1 VTAPLIA
8 PVIPSG
14 SPARRGCGM
23 PGRARAASPLPLARP
38 PGSPPVL
45 RDVVYGIGRIDASG
59 RVADRAIAAALGWC
73 GGDRLTLTAQAGL
86 VVIRR
91 DPAGMVT
98 LPASQYIV
106 IPATLRHRCGLTA
119 DDLVLLAARPGLDA
133 LAAYPFGLVD
143 QAIRAHL
150 PFPGSQGGQP

>member
-14 SPARRGCGM
+14 SPARRGPGL

-45 RDVVYGIGRIDASG
+45 CDVVYGIGRIDASG
-59 RVADRAIAAALGWC
+59 RVAERAIAAALGWC
-73 GGDRLTLTAQAGL
+73 SGDRLTLTAQAG
-86 VVIRR
+86 VVVVRR
-91 DPAGMVT
+91 DPAGMAT
-98 LPASQYIV
+98 LPASRYIV
-106 IPATLRHRCGLTA
+106 IPAALRHRCGLRA
-119 DDLVLLAARPGLDA
+119 GELVLLAARPGQDTLV
-133 LAAYPFGLVD
+133 AYPFGLVD